1 MKQMKAQKM
10 KLKQPQNG
18 IKLSPNPTPR
28 SNRNRTREKHKKGGH
43 LQRKNN
49 LASLGNEANKRVN
62 MPRES
67 T

>member
-1 MKQMKAQKM
+1 MKAQKM

-18 IKLSPNPTPR
+18 IKLSPKPTPR
-28 SNRNRTREKHKKGGH
+28 SNRSRTREKHKKGGH

-49 LASLGNEANKRVN
+49 LASLGNEANKKVS
-62 MPRES
+62 MPQES